1 MFKKTTI
8 TAIII
13 LASTIC
19 FAEEP
24 NLELKGEA
32 QYTYSPKERPED
44 MLKNKLDYP
53 ATTIVAFVDSC
64 ATNMMQYMGMHPAQS
79 RPIALKMCSC
89 LIDQFRS
96 DFKHSQFT
104 KGGPKLAQQMAEEYG
119 EVCKQLEF
127 GRNFSM

>member
-1 MFKKTTI
+1 MSKISTI
-8 TAIII
+8 TALLI
-13 LASTIC
+13 LVSTIS
-19 FAEEP
+19 FAEES
-24 NLELKGEA
+24 NLELKGES
-32 QYTYSPKERPED
+32 QYSFSQRERPED
-44 MLKNKLDYP
+44 ILKNKLDYP

-104 KGGPKLAQQMAEEYG
+104 KGGPKLAQQMAEEFG

>member
-1 MFKKTTI
+1 MFKIATT

-13 LASTIC
+13 LVSTVC

-53 ATTIVAFVDSC
+53 ANVIVVFVDRC
-64 ATNMMQYMGMHPAQS
+64 ASNMMQYMGMNPAQS

-96 DFKHSQFT
+96 DFNYSQFT
-104 KGGPKLAQQMAEEYG
+104 KGGPKLAQQMAQEYG

-127 GRNFSM
+127 GKNYSM